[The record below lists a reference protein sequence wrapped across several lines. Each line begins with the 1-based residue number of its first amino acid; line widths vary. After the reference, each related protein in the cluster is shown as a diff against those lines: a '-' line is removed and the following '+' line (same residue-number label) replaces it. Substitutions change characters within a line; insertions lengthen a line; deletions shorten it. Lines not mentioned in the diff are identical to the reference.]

1 MWDSESESVGAR
13 DYGNG
18 VLTTS
23 KHGVKT
29 EGFEQRGQSWYV
41 LVMFRY
47 KLSIKYGHVPL
58 QTLLNHRFK

>member
-1 MWDSESESVGAR
+1 MWDSESESVGGR

-41 LVMFRY
+41 VMFHY
-47 KLSIKYGHVPL
+47 KLYY
-58 QTLLNHRFK
+58 NFAY

>member
-1 MWDSESESVGAR
+1 MWDSESESVGGR

-41 LVMFRY
+41 VM
-47 KLSIKYGHVPL
+47 L
-58 QTLLNHRFK
+58 QYMLAY